1 MRLKT
6 LEKNKKI
13 LIVTEFFY
21 PEEFKI
27 NDVAL
32 SWKDNGYDVDVL
44 TLAPTYPLG
53 KVFSGCKNGFLS
65 KSKWQGVTVYRVHAT
80 IGYKSSAFKK
90 ILKYLNFMI
99 FGSIVALFIGKKYD
113 YVFGFNASALTSM
126 LPAVLIRKLYK
137 KPVTLWV
144 QDVWPDSVYA
154 YGFKKTRMLSF
165 CLNGFV
171 KFMNHN
177 VENIAVSSKGFESKL
192 KPYVRDNM
200 VFNYAPNWA
209 DDLNMELTPALLGD
223 DSKIQLTFAGNIGKV
238 QNLKNIILAFNELSV
253 KYVKKSQL
261 NIIGDGSELKK
272 LKALNIKNNIVFH
285 GKKPRD
291 EMARYYKASD
301 FLIVSLV
308 DKPIFKV
315 TVPAKTQTYIAAKKP
330 IIAIINGDTAD
341 IIKDNNLGFIAN
353 PSDIE
358 DIKNIFMQAINTD
371 KVTLEKFTKKCDSL
385 NQEVFNKDII
395 IERLLRLTMEGLV
408 E

>member
-192 KPYVRDNM
+192 KPYVKDNM

-209 DDLNMELTPALLGD
+209 DDLNMELTPVLLSD
-223 DSKIQLTFAGNIGKV
+223 DGKIQLTFAGNIGKV
-238 QNLKNIILAFNELSV
+238 QNLKNIILAFNRLNA
-253 KYVKKSQL
+253 KHAKRAQL

-272 LKALNIKNNIVFH
+272 LEALNIKNNIVFH

>member
-1 MRLKT
+1 LGILTKSR
-6 LEKNKKI
+6 KI
-13 LIVTEFFY
+13 LIVTECFY

-27 NDVAL
+27 NDIAL
-32 SWKDNGYDVDVL
+32 SWKGKGYDVDVL
-44 TLAPTYPLG
+44 TLTPTYPLG
-53 KVFSGCKNGFLS
+53 KIFPGYSNRLYS
-65 KSKWQGVTVYRVHAT
+65 KGKWQGVNIYRVHAT
-80 IGYKSSAFKK
+80 TGYRDNTIKK
-90 ILKYLNFMI
+90 MLKYVNFMI
-99 FGSIVALFIGKKYD
+99 LGGFMSLFIGKKYD
-113 YVFGFNASALTSM
+113 YIFGFNTGALTSM
-126 LPAVLIRKLYK
+126 LPAVLIRKVYRV
-137 KPVTLWV
+137 PVTLWT

-154 YGFKKTRMLSF
+154 YGFKKARILSF

-171 KFMNHN
+171 KFIYYN
-177 VENIAVSSKGFESKL
+177 VENIVISSKGFESKL
-192 KPYVRDNM
+192 KPYVKDNM

-209 DDLNMELTPALLGD
+209 DDLNMDLTPALLSD

-253 KYVKKSQL
+253 KYAKKSQL
-261 NIIGDGSELKK
+261 NIIGDGSELEK

-285 GKKPRD
+285 GKKPRN

-341 IIKDNNLGFIAN
+341 IIKDNNLGFVAN
-353 PSDIE
+353 PSDIT
-358 DIKNIFMQAINTD
+358 DIKNIFIQAIDTD
-371 KVTLEKFTKKCDSL
+371 KATLEKFTKKCDSL
-385 NQEVFNKDII
+385 NQEVFNKDEII
-395 IERLLRLTMEGLV
+395 KRLLRLTTGESI